1 MTNSPLLALHIT
13 AALTSL
19 LAGTAALLSR
29 KGAHL
34 HRVAG
39 NIFFVAM
46 LCMSASAAWLAL
58 LKSQTMNLVV
68 GTLSFY
74 LVASAWLTMVREAGQ
89 TGLLERGLLLV
100 VLTNTAAA
108 LILGWEA
115 ANSAGMAKDG
125 APTAAY
131 FVFGSVALLAAALD
145 IRVLIRGGVTGASR
159 IARHLWRKCTALL
172 IAVTS
177 LFLGKQN
184 HLPAVIIE
192 THLYLLP
199 ILTVIVLMIYW
210 LILVH
215 FTNAYRKPR
224 KPEAQ
229 APMMPVAW
237 PKRSVPTRP
246 I

>member
-1 MTNSPLLALHIT
+1 MTNSPLLALHIAGAIT
-13 AALTSL
+13 GL
-19 LAGTAALLSR
+19 LAGTAALLSP

-39 NIFFVAM
+39 NIFFIAM

-68 GTLSFY
+68 GTLTFY
-74 LVASAWLTMVREAGQ
+74 LVGSAWLTMVRKAGH
-89 TGLLERGLLLV
+89 TGLLERGLLLI
-100 VLTNTAAA
+100 VLADAAAA

-115 ANSAGMAKDG
+115 ANGIGMAKDG

-131 FVFGSVALLAAALD
+131 FVFGSVALLASALD
-145 IRVLIRGGVTGASR
+145 IRVLIRGGVAGASR
-159 IARHLWRKCTALL
+159 IARHLWRMCAALL

-177 LFLGKQN
+177 LFLGKQSL
-184 HLPAVIIE
+184 LPAAIIQ

-210 LILVH
+210 LIRVH
-215 FTNAYRKPR
+215 FTSAYRKAR
-224 KPEAQ
+224 KPA
-229 APMMPVAW
+229 APASLAPDIW